1 MNFFILDGADIM
13 LRHVILYGVASFDK
27 LHQTLNDVWMPDVKN
42 NQLPGVLA
50 GLAPIRSI
58 VNVGSGVRDLVV
70 VPMREYKKDGRIVRS
85 VQKGALAFA
94 KTTTS
99 ELARFGAKL
108 AIGTQTVLEG
118 AEAFLSPQ
126 SASAG
131 LSSADS
137 WEDLDSSSSPSAL
150 DEPRAISHYANQPIG
165 VMAGLRGA
173 ARHLERDLLTA
184 RDAVIAIPGEVM
196 ESGSAGGAAK
206 AVIRRAPTVI
216 LKPALGATKAV
227 SNALFGVS
235 NALDSQSRRKIEDV
249 SLLASCAFPFVGFIA
264 NNVPRN
270 TRVIEIAHALYK
282 ILLAFLVSTQGDS
295 TFWFSFL
302 FSLHALSFSL
312 RGVISFFNLHSD
324 GARRGNIVR
333 RATFPLL
340 FKVPTHMHEPQRHQR
355 NGVFLILGTG
365 TKRLLTPSTSEYPL
379 RITMGGVR

>member
-1 MNFFILDGADIM
+1 VNTVQIKLDYKPKKVDYAGLRSGHTTEFMNFFILDGADII

-137 WEDLDSSSSPSAL
+137 WEDLDPSSSPSL

-235 NALDSQSRRKIEDV
+235 NALDSQSRRKMEDV
-249 SLLASCAFPFVGFIA
+249 SLLAICEFPFVGFIA
-264 NNVPRN
+264 NDVPRN
-270 TRVIEIAHALYK
+270 TRAIEIAHALYK

-295 TFWFSFL
+295 TFWFL
-302 FSLHALSFSL
+302 F
-312 RGVISFFNLHSD
+312 
-324 GARRGNIVR
+324 
-333 RATFPLL
+333 FPLYMHFHSPSSEGL
-340 FKVPTHMHEPQRHQR
+340 FPSSNCIAMVQ
-355 NGVFLILGTG
+355 GAGT
-365 TKRLLTPSTSEYPL
+365 
-379 RITMGGVR
+379 

>member
-1 MNFFILDGADIM
+1 MNTVQIKLDYKPKKVDYAGLRSGHTTEFMNFFILDGADIM

-137 WEDLDSSSSPSAL
+137 WEDLDPSSSPSL

-235 NALDSQSRRKIEDV
+235 NALDSQSRRKMEDV
-249 SLLASCAFPFVGFIA
+249 SLLAICAFPFVGFIA
-264 NNVPRN
+264 NNVSRN
-270 TRVIEIAHALYK
+270 TRAIEIAHAFYK

-295 TFWFSFL
+295 AF
-302 FSLHALSFSL
+302 
-312 RGVISFFNLHSD
+312 
-324 GARRGNIVR
+324 
-333 RATFPLL
+333 
-340 FKVPTHMHEPQRHQR
+340 
-355 NGVFLILGTG
+355 
-365 TKRLLTPSTSEYPL
+365 
-379 RITMGGVR
+379 